1 MNIHALVLAA
11 GRSQRFAGNKLLQ
24 TIADKTCLLDRCI
37 NNLHAASIN
46 FTIVVSPANIALQ
59 QHCATMHYNFIINPH
74 AERGMGSSLAY
85 GVKSQADVDGWLIV
99 PADMPAV
106 LPVTIAA
113 VISALQKN
121 KIIVAPCYQQRQGH
135 PVGFAKVLYEELIQL
150 DGDQGARAILH
161 AHLDLLHRIDVIDSG
176 ILFDV
181 DTPEDLQK
189 FISDTSYPVSTPP
202 AR

>member
-1 MNIHALVLAA
+1 MLAA

-121 KIIVAPCYQQRQGH
+121 KTIVAPCYQQRQGH
-135 PVGFAKVLYEELIQL
+135 PVGFAKLLYEELIQL
-150 DGDQGARAILH
+150 DGDQGARAILN
-161 AHLDLLHRIDVIDSG
+161 AHPDLLHRIDVLDPG

-181 DTPEDLQK
+181 DTQEDLQK
-189 FISDTSYPVSTPP
+189 FISGTSYLVSTHPT
-202 AR
+202 R